1 MASGFGRRCSSSFS
15 SARKKSSTS
24 SSSSRN
30 NDFTLHHKNNND
42 SRTSATATA
51 TSLHSRLAQVEDID
65 NAVSRTSNS
74 STNDADPIEELP
86 SEVQKAVCTVTAGEI
101 KASAE
106 AVTTKTLKGVCGSD
120 EMNLAFRNLETKLYA
135 ELREIK
141 WLLEQVAM
149 ANSVEIVAAPPPSP
163 PPVTQRSTTL
173 SNDVELDEILKAME
187 TKASTKKLPIL
198 KELAT
203 RHKAMQG
210 VRDEEVNKF
219 NNTMLADQD
228 FKLFTYYWK
237 LDNFTNRIEDLST
250 NTVNSPVF
258 SIRGKSLQLKC
269 IFHYLNRELLNLQ
282 LGYAQVPPPGGQKN
296 IALDMGGMFKTMK
309 HWTDD
314 TPFKHK
320 ISILDQN
327 YSHRKAKDLGS
338 QELTKLET
346 GFSIPNSALLGSTY
360 IKQNTLLIQ
369 IILYL

>member
-1 MASGFGRRCSSSFS
+1 MPKANSSPSKGLAFGWILCVACAATLF
-15 SARKKSSTS
+15 STS
-24 SSSSRN
+24 W
-30 NDFTLHHKNNND
+30 
-42 SRTSATATA
+42 
-51 TSLHSRLAQVEDID
+51 AQVEDVE
-65 NAVSRTSNS
+65 NAVNSTSNDAEH
-74 STNDADPIEELP
+74 STKLP

-120 EMNLAFRNLETKLYA
+120 EMSLAFRNLETKLYA

-149 ANSVEIVAAPPPSP
+149 ANSVEIVAAPTPPPP
-163 PPVTQRSTTL
+163 PPVTQRTVP
-173 SNDVELDEILKAME
+173 SNDVELEEILKAME
-187 TKASTKKLPIL
+187 PKASTKKMPIL

-203 RHKAMQG
+203 RQKAMQG

-237 LDNFTNRIEDLST
+237 LDNFTSRIEDLST
-250 NTVNSPVF
+250 STVNSPVF

-269 IFHYLNRELLNLQ
+269 TFHYLNRELLNLQ
-282 LGYAQVPPPGGQKN
+282 LGYAQLLPPGEQKN
-296 IALDMGGMFKTMK
+296 IALDMGGIFKTMK

>member
-1 MASGFGRRCSSSFS
+1 MPKAESLPSEGLALGWILCVACATLFS
-15 SARKKSSTS
+15 TG
-24 SSSSRN
+24 
-30 NDFTLHHKNNND
+30 
-42 SRTSATATA
+42 
-51 TSLHSRLAQVEDID
+51 LAQVDDID
-65 NAVSRTSNS
+65 NAVNS
-74 STNDADPIEELP
+74 TINDTEPIQEHP

-120 EMNLAFRNLETKLYA
+120 EMNLAFKNLETKLYA

-149 ANSVEIVAAPPPSP
+149 ANSVEISAAPPP
-163 PPVTQRSTTL
+163 PPVTQR
-173 SNDVELDEILKAME
+173 NAPPNNVKLDEILKAME
-187 TKASTKKLPIL
+187 TKASTKKMPIL

-203 RHKAMQG
+203 NHNALQG

-237 LDNFTNRIEDLST
+237 LENFTNRIEDLST
-250 NTVNSPVF
+250 SSVNSPIF
-258 SIRGKSLQLKC
+258 SIRGKSLQLRC
-269 IFHYLNRELLNLQ
+269 TFHHLNRELLNLQ
-282 LGYAQVPPPGGQKN
+282 LGYAHVLPGDQKN
-296 IALDMGGMFKTMK
+296 IVLDMGGIFKTMK
-309 HWTDD
+309 HWTDG

-346 GFSIPNSALLGSTY
+346 GFSIPHSALLGSTY
-360 IKQNTLLIQ
+360 IKQNSLLIQ

>member
-1 MASGFGRRCSSSFS
+1 MPKAESLPSKGLALGWILCMACATLFS
-15 SARKKSSTS
+15 TG
-24 SSSSRN
+24 
-30 NDFTLHHKNNND
+30 
-42 SRTSATATA
+42 
-51 TSLHSRLAQVEDID
+51 LAQVDDID
-65 NAVSRTSNS
+65 NAVNS
-74 STNDADPIEELP
+74 TISDTEPIQEHP

-120 EMNLAFRNLETKLYA
+120 EMNLAFKNLETKLYA

-149 ANSVEIVAAPPPSP
+149 ANS
-163 PPVTQRSTTL
+163 
-173 SNDVELDEILKAME
+173 AME
-187 TKASTKKLPIL
+187 TKASTKKMPIL

-203 RHKAMQG
+203 NHNALQG

-237 LDNFTNRIEDLST
+237 LENFTNRIEDLST
-250 NTVNSPVF
+250 SSVNS
-258 SIRGKSLQLKC
+258 KSLQLRC
-269 IFHYLNRELLNLQ
+269 TFHHLNRELLNLQ
-282 LGYAQVPPPGGQKN
+282 LGYAHVLPGDQKN
-296 IALDMGGMFKTMK
+296 IVLDMGGIFKTMK

-346 GFSIPNSALLGSTY
+346 GFSIPHSALLGSTY
-360 IKQNTLLIQ
+360 IKQNSLLIQ